1 MPSTTTIV
9 LLAAL
14 LALHFSW
21 RRKLRR
27 EQAASRA
34 ELARR
39 TQSEHNADAE
49 AQARQNA
56 IFDSMI
62 EGVLVLDENGLVSFA
77 NRAFAEMFATVG
89 ILRGKAL
96 LEIVRSHEI
105 ADIAERA
112 RAEGRVLD
120 HELKLPGEQE
130 RWLQINAAAVTA
142 VDRRRLGMIL
152 VFHDLTRLKHLE
164 ATRQEFVANVSHEL
178 RTPLAMIKGYTETLL
193 GGAKDDP
200 ATATKFLQTVERHAN
215 RLTLLIEDLLT
226 ISSLEAGQIKLD
238 LQPVALSP
246 AVEKVFGDIKPSADA
261 KDMKLL
267 NQLPP
272 LSIPADAN
280 RLHQV
285 LSNLVDNAIKYGRAG
300 GSVIVG
306 GRALDDGAVE
316 ISVQDD
322 GPGIPVD
329 SLERVFERFYRV
341 DKARSRDQGGTG
353 LGLAIVKHIVQ
364 AHGGKVW
371 ARSEPG
377 RGSTFLFTL
386 AAGESEIS

>member
-1 MPSTTTIV
+1 MTSALIIL

-14 LALHFSW
+14 VALHFWW
-21 RRKLRR
+21 RGRLRR
-27 EQAASRA
+27 EQTSHRA
-34 ELARR
+34 ELARL
-39 TQSEHNADAE
+39 TQSEHNAAAE
-49 AQARQNA
+49 TLARQNA

-77 NRAFAEMFATVG
+77 NRTFAEMFATVG

-96 LEIVRSHEI
+96 LEAVRSHEI
-105 ADIAERA
+105 AALAERA
-112 RAEGRVLD
+112 RVEGRVLD
-120 HELKLPGEQE
+120 HELKLPGESE
-130 RWLQINAAAVTA
+130 CWLQINAAAVTA
-142 VDRRRLGMIL
+142 GDGRKLGTIL
-152 VFHDLTRLKHLE
+152 VFHDLTRLKQLE

-200 ATATKFLQTVERHAN
+200 ATATKFLQTVERHAD

-226 ISSLEAGQIKLD
+226 ISSLESGQIKLN
-238 LQPVALSP
+238 LQLVALGP
-246 AVEKVFGDIKPSADA
+246 VVEKVFSDLKPRADA
-261 KDMKLL
+261 KGVKLL

-272 LSIPADAN
+272 LVVAADAN

-285 LSNLVDNAIKYGRAG
+285 LSNLVDNAIKYGRAE

-306 GRALDDGAVE
+306 GSPVAGGAEVY
-316 ISVQDD
+316 VQDD
-322 GPGIPVD
+322 GPGIPVE

-353 LGLAIVKHIVQ
+353 LGLSIVKHIVQ

-377 RGSTFLFTL
+377 RGATFLFTL
-386 AAGESEIS
+386 PQG

>member
-1 MPSTTTIV
+1 MPSTTTIL

-14 LALHFSW
+14 VALHFSW
-21 RRKLRR
+21 RWKLRR
-27 EQAASRA
+27 EQASARA
-34 ELARR
+34 ELSRS
-39 TQSEHNADAE
+39 TQSEHSTAAE
-49 AQARQNA
+49 ALARQNA

-62 EGVLVLDENGLVSFA
+62 EGVLVLDENGVVSFA

-96 LEIVRSHEI
+96 LETVRSHEI
-105 ADIAERA
+105 AEIAARA

-120 HELKLPGEQE
+120 HELKLPGEPE

-142 VDRRRLGMIL
+142 VDRRKLGTIL
-152 VFHDLTRLKHLE
+152 VFHDLTRLKQLE

-200 ATATKFLQTVERHAN
+200 ATATKFLQTVERHAD

-226 ISSLEAGQIKLD
+226 ISSLESGQIKLN
-238 LQPVALSP
+238 LQALALSGV
-246 AVEKVFGDIKPSADA
+246 VEKVFAELKLRADA
-261 KDMKLL
+261 RSMKLV
-267 NQLPP
+267 NQMPALTAQ
-272 LSIPADAN
+272 ADAN

-285 LSNLVDNAIKYGRAG
+285 LSNLVDNAIKYGRAE
-300 GSVIVG
+300 GSVTVG
-306 GRALDDGAVE
+306 GRTLEDGAIE

-322 GPGIPVD
+322 GPGIPAD

-364 AHGGKVW
+364 AHGGKVC

-377 RGSTFLFTL
+377 RGATFCFTL
-386 AAGESEIS
+386 SAG

>member
-9 LLAAL
+9 LIAAL

-21 RRKLRR
+21 RRRLRR
-27 EQAASRA
+27 EQAAGRA
-34 ELARR
+34 DLARR

-62 EGVLVLDENGLVSFA
+62 EGVLVLDENDLVSFA

-120 HELKLPGEQE
+120 HELKLPGEPE

-142 VDRRRLGMIL
+142 VDRRKLGMIL

-193 GGAKDDP
+193 GGAKDDS

-246 AVEKVFGDIKPSADA
+246 ALEKVFGDIKPSADA

-285 LSNLVDNAIKYGRAG
+285 LSNLVDNAIKYGRVG

-306 GRALDDGAVE
+306 GRALDNGAVE
-316 ISVQDD
+316 VFVQDD

-386 AAGESEIS
+386 TAGESEIS